1 MVSAWAAGMPSAA
14 AATIVQA
21 QMPIKR
27 RRHPNTAIALSS
39 TLHTTSRIAAEPQ
52 QELTANW

>member
-1 MVSAWAAGMPSAA
+1 MPSAA